1 MRLLKIMKIERIGCC
16 FIYSLAL
23 IVLGMGLYKYRVEV
37 IDFLAEKYQASIQY
51 IKEKAPDKVDNIK
64 DIKDSVK

>member
-1 MRLLKIMKIERIGCC
+1 MKMERIGCC

-37 IDFLAEKYQASIQY
+37 IDFLAEKYQDSIQY
-51 IKEKAPDKVDNIK
+51 IKEKAPDKVDDLKKNIK
-64 DIKDSVK
+64 ESVK